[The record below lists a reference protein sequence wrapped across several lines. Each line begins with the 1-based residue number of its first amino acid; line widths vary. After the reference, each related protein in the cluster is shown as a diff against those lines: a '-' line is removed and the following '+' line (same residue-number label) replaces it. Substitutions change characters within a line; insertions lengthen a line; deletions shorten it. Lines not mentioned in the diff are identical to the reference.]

1 MDILKIKK
9 KRNKKFFFLSVFIC
23 MDKILVY
30 IYVETEKEKTRSKNF
45 LERSVL
51 ENFPKNFIV
60 KETFLV

>member
-1 MDILKIKK
+1 
-9 KRNKKFFFLSVFIC
+9 

-30 IYVETEKEKTRSKNF
+30 IYMETEKEKTRSKNF

-51 ENFPKNFIV
+51 KNFPKNFIV